1 MKWYKRGK
9 KKAYCLGN
17 VTKQVDQTWFLY
29 WVEHKEVTVS
39 EELIVRIYS
48 HTIYLHMYWLY
59 IYEYIVTLGN

>member
-1 MKWYKRGK
+1 MVQKRK

-29 WVEHKEVTVS
+29 WVEHKEITVS
-39 EELIVRIYS
+39 EELIVGIYS

-59 IYEYIVTLGN
+59 IYEYIVILGN